1 MLTETYKKYRTS
13 NCEQDAIYMIKANDR
28 FNSDAHVNFQQA
40 VTSGRLRMLIDER
53 TAKSKLLNTKIGA
66 AMSPERRDQY
76 IRPFFL
82 TSLLKEEIM
91 NLRVETEGVN
101 VRLKGASRNIG
112 HDKFS
117 AVEYGLWY
125 LKNEEENKK
134 KRKFSA
140 KDWLF
145 LN

>member
-1 MLTETYKKYRTS
+1 
-13 NCEQDAIYMIKANDR
+13 
-28 FNSDAHVNFQQA
+28 
-40 VTSGRLRMLIDER
+40 MLIDER
-53 TAKSKLLNTKIGA
+53 TAKAKLLNTKLGA
-66 AMSPERRDQY
+66 AMSPEKRDEY
-76 IRPFFL
+76 IRPYFL

-101 VRLKGASRNIG
+101 IRLKGASKNIG

-117 AVEYGLWY
+117 AVEYGLYY
-125 LKNEEENKK
+125 LKVEEESK
-134 KRKFSA
+134 KRKKFNA

>member
-1 MLTETYKKYRTS
+1 
-13 NCEQDAIYMIKANDR
+13 
-28 FNSDAHVNFQQA
+28 
-40 VTSGRLRMLIDER
+40 
-53 TAKSKLLNTKIGA
+53 
-66 AMSPERRDQY
+66 
-76 IRPFFL
+76 
-82 TSLLKEEIM
+82 M

>member
-1 MLTETYKKYRTS
+1 
-13 NCEQDAIYMIKANDR
+13 
-28 FNSDAHVNFQQA
+28 
-40 VTSGRLRMLIDER
+40 MLIDER

-66 AMSPERRDQY
+66 AMSPEKRDDY
-76 IRPFFL
+76 VRPFFL
-82 TSLLKEEIM
+82 TSLLKEEIL

-101 VRLKGASRNIG
+101 IRLKGASRNIG

-117 AVEYGLWY
+117 SVEYGLYY
-125 LKNEEENKK
+125 LKTEEEGK
-134 KRKFSA
+134 KRKKFNA